1 VRCSIAYRV
10 AQLKEMTM
18 MTQPI
23 QMFENLTSETAPAGR
38 KDDVKAGFTLADRH
52 MIELRARYA
61 RAEFVANAIGDA
73 LLWIGRQYGRL
84 VGGIKADLKLRAAE
98 AQLFRMS
105 DRELADLGL
114 ARGDIQFA
122 VREAAEGIA
131 PQIDAVTGTVI
142 AANQNLH
149 RAA

>member
-1 VRCSIAYRV
+1 MI
-10 AQLKEMTM
+10 
-18 MTQPI
+18 TQPI
-23 QMFENLTSETAPAGR
+23 QMFENLTSETTPAGR
-38 KDDVKAGFTLADRH
+38 NDIAKVGFSVGDRQ

-61 RAEFVANAIGDA
+61 RAELMANALGDT
-73 LLWIGRQYGRL
+73 LLWLGRCYDRL
-84 VGGIKADLKLRAAE
+84 VAAIKADFKLRAAE
-98 AQLFRMS
+98 AQLLRMT

-122 VREAAEGIA
+122 VREAAEGVA
-131 PQIDAVTGTVI
+131 PAFDTVTGGLA

>member
-1 VRCSIAYRV
+1 
-10 AQLKEMTM
+10 M

-23 QMFENLTSETAPAGR
+23 QMFENLTSETTPAGR
-38 KDDVKAGFTLADRH
+38 NDIAKVGFSLVDRRL
-52 MIELRARYA
+52 IELRARYA
-61 RAEFVANAIGDA
+61 RAEFMANAMGDA
-73 LLWIGRQYGRL
+73 LLWLGRRYDRL
-84 VGGIKADLKLRAAE
+84 VAAIKADFKLRTAE
-98 AQLFRMS
+98 AQLLRMT

-114 ARGDIQFA
+114 ARGDIPFA

-131 PQIDAVTGTVI
+131 PQLDTVTGGMV

>member
-1 VRCSIAYRV
+1 
-10 AQLKEMTM
+10 M

-61 RAEFVANAIGDA
+61 RAEFVANSLGDA
-73 LLWIGRQYGRL
+73 LLWIGRQYDRL
-84 VGGIKADLKLRAAE
+84 VAAIKADFKLRAAE
-98 AQLFRMS
+98 AQLLRMT

-122 VREAAEGIA
+122 VRDAAEGVA
-131 PQIDAVTGTVI
+131 PAFDTVTGGLA